1 MCAVFGFVQS
11 VNLVASGFMVG
22 HLGHI
27 STALSTVAA
36 EKVVSVIGQ
45 HSMLIRHCLATTLAN
60 WNLMLSMSCKWGLE

>member
-27 STALSTVAA
+27 STALSTVPA
-36 EKVVSVIGQ
+36 EKLVGVIVQKVG
-45 HSMLIRHCLATTLAN
+45 IAC
-60 WNLMLSMSCKWGLE
+60 